1 MSDARIRCAITLL
14 ACVGITAAQSQ
25 TPDVQQIADTMVR
38 LCIGGGTTQAVA
50 GTATG
55 GADLSLRS
63 LDVKGNLAGEF
74 KISRSSAE
82 GLSHGIDNALTQVA
96 ADQADKVRD
105 CLKPVRDRLIDVLLP
120 IPRTSVPTPNS
131 VTTHGPQSPVI
142 QGTTGDVRIDFNTS
156 PPVNAS
162 PPVPK

>member
-1 MSDARIRCAITLL
+1 VICKTKIGCSIALL
-14 ACVGITAAQSQ
+14 IWTGAATAQSQ
-25 TPDVQQIADTMVR
+25 TPNVQQIADTMVR
-38 LCIGGGTTQAVA
+38 LCIAGGTTQAVS

-82 GLSHGIDNALTQVA
+82 GLTKGLDNAVTQVT

-105 CLKPVRDRLIDVLLP
+105 CLKPVRERLIDVLLP
-120 IPRTSVPTPNS
+120 VPRTSTPGATPS
-131 VTTHGPQSPVI
+131 SATTTGPQSPVI
-142 QGTTGDVRIDFNTS
+142 QGTQGNVHIDFNT
-156 PPVNAS
+156 PPVA
-162 PPVPK
+162 PK